1 MNLNPASKDHKWVKS
16 VVFLILAGM
25 MSGCGNEAPKSAFPS
40 QAVKKYERATM
51 LEGLVS
57 DDKGPVKA
65 GTIKVSNE
73 QGVVLA
79 ETALQGSDRYK
90 VEVPAGAELPIILT
104 YYPLQGG
111 EKLYAVVVYPNL
123 TQFDITPLS
132 TAIAKKAKDMGGYT
146 HGNMMVAAQGMGTV
160 PDDNKMT
167 AGFRGDPTKQYGGWH

>member
-1 MNLNPASKDHKWVKS
+1 MKS
-16 VVFLILAGM
+16 FLAALTVALVALAG
-25 MSGCGNEAPKSAFPS
+25 CEKDAPKSAFPTQS
-40 QAVKKYERATM
+40 AKKYESATT

-73 QGVVLA
+73 QGAVLA
-79 ETALQGSDRYK
+79 ETALQGSDQYK

-123 TQFDITPLS
+123 TKFDITPLS
-132 TAIAKKAKDMGGYT
+132 TAIAKKAKALGGYT
-146 HGNMMVAAQGMGTV
+146 HGNMMVAAQGMGVV